1 MIQGTTPTIAF
12 AFPIEIESLKE
23 FDLTIQQEGKA
34 DLTKEQKDFE
44 IDTEKNVA
52 YTKLSQE
59 ETRAF
64 DPRKYVKM
72 QINAVTL
79 DNNVIASQQI
89 TEHICPNLKK
99 TDFDLDTTEI
109 TPIDI
114 TTFELDFTQNSC
126 GFNLGF
132 GDTIVYRELP
142 ADKQLSSTSTNAVEN
157 RVITENFD
165 RVDIELIKQ
174 KQAVEN
180 AEEIARGKPNT
191 KSFDTYRDM
200 VAFLN
205 SAPNTVFKVDDN
217 IRVVTLGIPDFW
229 IASVENTSIP
239 YTYIDDQTLANQT
252 DNSLVQIGY
261 YKISQLDGFNKQ
273 TLEKYAPKSEVPVI
287 TTQLKE
293 NGAYTL
299 IITTGIE

>member
-1 MIQGTTPTIAF
+1 MIQGTTPTLAF
-12 AFPIEIESLKE
+12 KFPIEIESLKE
-23 FDLTIQQEGKA
+23 FDLTISQDVKA
-34 DLTKEQKDFE
+34 DLTKERNDFE
-44 IDTEKNVA
+44 IDTENNVA

-64 DPRKYVKM
+64 DTKKYVKM

-99 TDFDLDTTEI
+99 TNFDLDTTEI

-126 GFNLGF
+126 GFNVGF
-132 GDTIVYRELP
+132 GDTIVYQELP
-142 ADKQLSSTSTNAVEN
+142 ADKELSSTSKNAVEN
-157 RVITENFD
+157 RVVTENFD

-174 KQAVEN
+174 KGDIENVEQ
-180 AEEIARGKPNT
+180 IARGKPNS

-200 VAFLN
+200 VNYFN
-205 SAPNTVFKVDDN
+205 SAPNNLFKVNDN
-217 IRVVTLGIPDFW
+217 ILIATLGIPDFW
-229 IASVENTSIP
+229 VYSVEPTSVY
-239 YTYIDDQTLANQT
+239 YTYVDDSTLANQIS
-252 DNSLVQIGY
+252 NGVVQIGY
-261 YKISQLDGFNKQ
+261 YKFSQLEGFNKQ
-273 TLEKYAPKSEVPVI
+273 TLEQYAKKSQVPVI

-293 NGAYTL
+293 NGAYSL
-299 IITTGIE
+299 IITMGIE